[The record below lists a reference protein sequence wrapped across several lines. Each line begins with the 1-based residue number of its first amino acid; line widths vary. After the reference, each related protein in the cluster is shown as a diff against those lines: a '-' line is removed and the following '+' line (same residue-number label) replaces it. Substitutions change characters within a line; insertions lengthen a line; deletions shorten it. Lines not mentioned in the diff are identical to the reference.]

1 VSRSDRAPRQR
12 SRQVALQTLYARD
25 FADPQH
31 AEGEVSIEEV
41 FERVAQNFDLP
52 VGARDFALELV
63 TGTTAELS
71 DIDDLLAANAI
82 NWKISRM
89 ATVDRNVLR
98 LGIYELTRT
107 DTPVSVVLDEAIQL
121 ARRFGGE
128 SSPGFV
134 NGVLD
139 AVAKHVGKQL
149 DLEANTTQIG
159 EQAKSEAAT
168 TQVGGQTGDGAVG
181 KQVGG
186 QAEPDV
192 KEGREPGRGVG

>member
-12 SRQVALQTLYARD
+12 SRQAALQTLYARD
-25 FADPQH
+25 FTDPQQVG
-31 AEGEVSIEEV
+31 GEIGIEEL

-52 VGARDFALELV
+52 VGARDFALKLAS
-63 TGTTAELS
+63 GTASELS
-71 DIDDLLAANAI
+71 TIDDLLAANAI

-89 ATVDRNVLR
+89 AAVDRNVLR

-107 DTPVSVVLDEAIQL
+107 DTPVSVILDEAIQL

-139 AVAKHVGKQL
+139 AVAKQVREQTEQ
-149 DLEANTTQIG
+149 DLE
-159 EQAKSEAAT
+159 
-168 TQVGGQTGDGAVG
+168 
-181 KQVGG
+181 
-186 QAEPDV
+186 PD
-192 KEGREPGRGVG
+192 EENSCESDRGVV

>member
-1 VSRSDRAPRQR
+1 
-12 SRQVALQTLYARD
+12 
-25 FADPQH
+25 
-31 AEGEVSIEEV
+31 
-41 FERVAQNFDLP
+41 
-52 VGARDFALELV
+52 
-63 TGTTAELS
+63 
-71 DIDDLLAANAI
+71 
-82 NWKISRM
+82 M

-139 AVAKHVGKQL
+139 AVARHVGKQL
-149 DLEANTTQIG
+149 KLDVATTQTG

-168 TQVGGQTGDGAVG
+168 TQVGEQAGDGAVSNQAGDGAVG
-181 KQVGG
+181 NQVGG

-192 KEGREPGRGVG
+192 KEGRESGRGVG

>member
-12 SRQVALQTLYARD
+12 SRQVALQTLYACD
-25 FADPQH
+25 FVDPQQSD
-31 AEGEVSIEEV
+31 GETDVEEL

-52 VGARDFALELV
+52 AGARDFALKLV
-63 TGTTAELS
+63 SGTTSELS
-71 DIDDLLAANAI
+71 AIDDLLAANAI

-107 DTPVSVVLDEAIQL
+107 DTPVSVILDEAIRL

-139 AVAKHVGKQL
+139 AVAK
-149 DLEANTTQIG
+149 QIG
-159 EQAKSEAAT
+159 RQGEPEAKDSEQS
-168 TQVGGQTGDGAVG
+168 GQ
-181 KQVGG
+181 
-186 QAEPDV
+186 
-192 KEGREPGRGVG
+192 GVG

>member
-1 VSRSDRAPRQR
+1 MSRSDRAPRQR

-25 FADPQH
+25 FADPQQVDG
-31 AEGEVSIEEV
+31 AAAIEEI
-41 FERVAQNFDLP
+41 FERVAENFDLP
-52 VGARDFALELV
+52 LGAREFALKLV
-63 TGTTAELS
+63 SGTTAELS
-71 DIDDLLAANAI
+71 DIDERLAANAI

-139 AVAKHVGKQL
+139 AVARQLGKQPDSDTVAERPEHQPVSDADSDAVAEKL
-149 DLEANTTQIG
+149 G
-159 EQAKSEAAT
+159 EQPEASA
-168 TQVGGQTGDGAVG
+168 GDGL
-181 KQVGG
+181 
-186 QAEPDV
+186 ESD
-192 KEGREPGRGVG
+192 RGVG

>member
-1 VSRSDRAPRQR
+1 MSRSDRAPRQR
-12 SRQVALQTLYARD
+12 SRQAALQTLYARD
-25 FADPQH
+25 FADPQQ
-31 AEGEVSIEEV
+31 AGGEISIEEL

-52 VGARDFALELV
+52 AGARDFALKLV
-63 TGTTAELS
+63 SGTVSALS
-71 DIDDLLAANAI
+71 EIDELLAANAI

-89 ATVDRNVLR
+89 AAVDRNVLR

-139 AVAKHVGKQL
+139 AVAKQVR
-149 DLEANTTQIG
+149 
-159 EQAKSEAAT
+159 EQAE
-168 TQVGGQTGDGAVG
+168 
-181 KQVGG
+181 
-186 QAEPDV
+186 QASEPDA
-192 KEGREPGRGVG
+192 EGSRESGQGVA

>member
-1 VSRSDRAPRQR
+1 MSRSDRAPRQR

-25 FADPQH
+25 FADPQQ
-31 AEGEVSIEEV
+31 AGGEAAIEEL

-52 VGARDFALELV
+52 AGAREFALTLV
-63 TGTTAELS
+63 RGTTSELS
-71 DIDDLLAANAI
+71 TIDGLLAANAI

-107 DTPVSVVLDEAIQL
+107 DTPVSVILDEAIQL

-139 AVAKHVGKQL
+139 AVAKQL
-149 DLEANTTQIG
+149 E
-159 EQAKSEAAT
+159 K
-168 TQVGGQTGDGAVG
+168 QTG
-181 KQVGG
+181 
-186 QAEPDV
+186 PDANGSR
-192 KEGREPGRGVG
+192 ESGREVG